1 MVLVLVG
8 LFGSFFA
15 SPALAFS
22 YQDGFDNLDGWT
34 VVGNGGNG
42 VIANGALRFSYGWG
56 EVTKTF
62 TVPDPSTVN
71 LSVDVYT
78 ASGRM
83 TDSYAVKING
93 QGITRNNVATDW
105 TTETVSYTT
114 TQANE
119 EIVVSLSGIDNGFWW
134 GWYGPVMDNLTIS
147 ATTTVR
153 SGLDVVGYNISQNAP
168 PRVDTATPNCSS
180 HYGRIYDWPSVYM
193 AGCRT
198 NYVMLHY
205 TGYITVPVASAQ
217 FLMYSDD
224 GSYATIG
231 GQSFGYWGLRGCSG
245 TTSQTMSFTAG
256 ESVAIDAWMYEW
268 GGGECFRLYW
278 NIGNGWE
285 VVPESAFTS
294 TPPQTTTTTSTTTT
308 TTLVPY
314 YNPVRNLTATANE
327 NGSVSLSWDEPQ
339 ASNTEIY
346 GYSINFVDF
355 DNGVERGGWGVWTTA
370 ANTTYS
376 LGHWMF
382 DGSNPV
388 TTGYGRVRFKVYA
401 MSGPCAGVGEG
412 SCLYGPSTN
421 AEATVLDPT
430 PPTTTTTTTLPL
442 SGANNGCGPYRAFT
456 VTGTTGGTVWGS
468 GPYTDDSA
476 FGAAAVHAG
485 LIQVGQTAVI
495 EPYAIDEYRWYDAGY
510 ANGVHTND
518 WHSSWCGYQIKL
530 LGSPTPT
537 TTTST
542 STTTTTQ
549 VSTTTSS
556 TTTTST
562 TSTTITPDT
571 TTVPPTRNVT
581 TTTESPTTTIEST
594 TTTIEPATT
603 TTEVTIAPTTTLAPT
618 TTTSLPKP
626 STTTSQVPTTTTIP
640 LPVNEIPSI
649 ASIAADGYSKA
660 EAKQISIL
668 ATSLAKEGL
677 TAVEAVEVAK
687 TVTDL
692 ADLGIKGQDA
702 IDVAKDALSIQ
713 NDGYTKE
720 EAVDIAITAS
730 ELKDKGY
737 SAQDAVDIA
746 KTSADLQSEG
756 YDEKTALQVAET
768 ASAVED
774 KGYTAEDA
782 IQIAKDATVLAEE
795 KGLSQEQAVEV
806 AVDIFEITAD
816 GFNADDAERA
826 ALGNISPVAQILGKS
841 TVAKAQ
847 IGPIAIKIVVTP
859 TERRSVL
866 ATGVTMVFGGATIV
880 SSSAVSS
887 QTPSGGAERRKK

>member
-1 MVLVLVG
+1 MVLVLFG
-8 LFGSFFA
+8 LIGSFFA

-22 YQDGFDNLDGWT
+22 YQDGFNNLNGWT
-34 VVGNGGNG
+34 IVGNGGNG

-62 TVPDPSTVN
+62 IVPDPSTVN
-71 LSVDVYT
+71 VSVDVYT

-83 TDSYAVKING
+83 TDSYAIKING
-93 QGITRNNVATDW
+93 QGVTRNNVASDW
-105 TTETVSYTT
+105 ATETVSYTT

-119 EIVVSLSGIDNGFWW
+119 QLVISLSGIDNGFWA

-147 ATTTVR
+147 AVSTVVP
-153 SGLDVVGYNISQNAP
+153 GLDVVGYNISQNAP
-168 PRVDTATPNCSS
+168 PRVDGTPDCSA
-180 HYGRIYDWPSVYM
+180 HYGRIYDWPDVYM

-198 NYVMLHY
+198 DQVMLHY
-205 TGYITVPVASAQ
+205 TGYITVPVASTQ

-231 GQSFGYWGLRGCSG
+231 GQSFGYWNARGCSA
-245 TTSQTMSFTAG
+245 TTSQQMSFTAG
-256 ESVAIDAWMYEW
+256 ATVAIDAWMYEW
-268 GGGECFRLYW
+268 GGGQCFRLYW
-278 NIGNGWE
+278 DIGNGWE

-294 TPPQTTTTTSTTTT
+294 TPTPQSTTTTSTTTTT

-314 YNPVRNLTATANE
+314 YNPVQNLTAIANQD
-327 NGSVSLSWDEPQ
+327 GSVSLSWDAPE

-355 DNGVERGGWGVWTTA
+355 DNEVERGGWGIWTTA

-401 MSGPCAGVGEG
+401 MSGPCAGVGNG

-430 PPTTTTTTTLPL
+430 PPTTTTSTTTTIPIRV
-442 SGANNGCGPYRAFT
+442 ST
-456 VTGTTGGTVWGS
+456 
-468 GPYTDDSA
+468 
-476 FGAAAVHAG
+476 
-485 LIQVGQTAVI
+485 
-495 EPYAIDEYRWYDAGY
+495 
-510 ANGVHTND
+510 
-518 WHSSWCGYQIKL
+518 
-530 LGSPTPT
+530 T

-542 STTTTTQ
+542 
-549 VSTTTSS
+549 TTS
-556 TTTTST
+556 TST
-562 TSTTITPDT
+562 TSTTITPET

-581 TTTESPTTTIEST
+581 TTIEST
-594 TTTIEPATT
+594 TTT
-603 TTEVTIAPTTTLAPT
+603 EVTVAPTTTLPPT

-626 STTTSQVPTTTTIP
+626 TTTTQAPTTTTIP
-640 LPVNEIPSI
+640 SPINTIPSI
-649 ASIAADGYSKA
+649 AAIASDGYSKA
-660 EAKQISIL
+660 EAKQISVL

-692 ADLGIKGQDA
+692 ADLGITGKDA
-702 IDVAKDALSIQ
+702 VEVAKDVLSIQ

-746 KTSADLQSEG
+746 KTSADLQDEG
-756 YDEKTALQVAET
+756 FDEKTALQVAET
-768 ASAVED
+768 ALTVED

-782 IQIAKDATVLAEE
+782 IKIAKDATVLAEE
-795 KGLSQEQAVEV
+795 NGLSQEQAVEV
-806 AVDIFEITAD
+806 AVDVFEITAD

-826 ALGNISPVAQILGKS
+826 ALGNISPVAEILGKS

-847 IGPIAIKIVVTP
+847 IGPVAIKIVVTP

-866 ATGVTMVFGGATIV
+866 AAGVTMVFGGATIV

-887 QTPSGGAERRKK
+887 QTPSGGSRRRNQ

>member
-1 MVLVLVG
+1 MVLVLFG

-15 SPALAFS
+15 SPASAFS
-22 YQDGFDNLDGWT
+22 YQDGFDSLDGWT

-62 TVPDPSTVN
+62 IVPDPSTVN
-71 LSVDVYT
+71 VSVDVYT

-83 TDSYAVKING
+83 TDSYAIKING
-93 QGITRNNVATDW
+93 QGVTRNNVASDW
-105 TTETVSYTT
+105 ATETVSYTT

-119 EIVVSLSGIDNGFWW
+119 QLVISLSGIDNGFWA

-147 ATTTVR
+147 AVSTVVP
-153 SGLDVVGYNISQNAP
+153 GLDVVGYNISQNAP
-168 PRVDTATPNCSS
+168 PRVDGTPDCSA
-180 HYGRIYDWPSVYM
+180 HYGRIYDWPDVYM

-198 NYVMLHY
+198 DQVMLHY
-205 TGYITVPVASAQ
+205 TGYITVPVASTQ

-231 GQSFGYWGLRGCSG
+231 GQSFGYWNARGCSA
-245 TTSQTMSFTAG
+245 TTSQQMSFTAG
-256 ESVAIDAWMYEW
+256 ATVAIDAWMYEW

-294 TPPQTTTTTSTTTT
+294 TPTPQSTTTTSTTTTT

-314 YNPVRNLTATANE
+314 YNPVQNLTAIANQD
-327 NGSVSLSWDEPQ
+327 GSVSLSWDAPE

-355 DNGVERGGWGVWTTA
+355 DNEVERGGWGIWTTA

-401 MSGPCAGVGEG
+401 MSGPCAGVGNG

-430 PPTTTTTTTLPL
+430 
-442 SGANNGCGPYRAFT
+442 
-456 VTGTTGGTVWGS
+456 
-468 GPYTDDSA
+468 
-476 FGAAAVHAG
+476 
-485 LIQVGQTAVI
+485 
-495 EPYAIDEYRWYDAGY
+495 
-510 ANGVHTND
+510 
-518 WHSSWCGYQIKL
+518 
-530 LGSPTPT
+530 PTPT

-549 VSTTTSS
+549 VSTTTTSSTS
-556 TTTTST
+556 TTTTT
-562 TSTTITPDT
+562 MPE
-571 TTVPPTRNVT
+571 VPTGTT
-581 TTTESPTTTIEST
+581 TTTEPEVVPPPVETTPTDNTTVSIPELDPTPVSTPELETTVTTISPLDPVEVITSPTTTLDP
-594 TTTIEPATT
+594 TIEAS
-603 TTEVTIAPTTTLAPT
+603 V
-618 TTTSLPKP
+618 PKP
-626 STTTSQVPTTTTIP
+626 STTTTTEPTAIIP
-640 LPVNEIPSI
+640 LPIDEIPSI
-649 ASIAADGYSKA
+649 ASIAADGYSRT

-668 ATSLAKEGL
+668 ATTLAKEGL
-677 TAVEAVEVAK
+677 TADDAVEVAK

-702 IDVAKDALSIQ
+702 IEVAKDVLSIE
-713 NDGYTKE
+713 NDGYSKE

-730 ELKDKGY
+730 ELKDEGY
-737 SAQDAVDIA
+737 SAEDAVDIA
-746 KTSADLQSEG
+746 KNSADLQDEG
-756 YDEKTALQVAET
+756 YDEETALQIAET
-768 ASAVED
+768 TLVVED

-782 IQIAKDATVLAEE
+782 IEIAKDATVLAEE
-795 KGLSQEQAVEV
+795 NNLSQEQAIEV
-806 AVDIFEITAD
+806 AVDVFEITAD
-816 GFNADDAERA
+816 GFDPEDAERA
-826 ALGNISPVAQILGKS
+826 ALGNISPVAEILGKS
-841 TVAKAQ
+841 TVAQAQ
-847 IGPIAIKIVVTP
+847 VGPIAIKIVVTP

-866 ATGVTMVFGGATIV
+866 AAGVTMVFGGATIV

-887 QTPSGGAERRKK
+887 QTPSGGAGRRNQ